1 MTPTSPK
8 YCPFQDG
15 GCWLGFRWHVGFAVA
30 GGATVTGHLWWVSA
44 MEGLSSSVEL
54 GFGQILGK
62 LSEVVVL
69 LLPSGQ
75 SSQFTFQSFPWETV
89 VCLPVISLLVVSYLL
104 VQSVRSWLFIRHEK
118 QLAETLASQIDE
130 KCLLTD
136 KYCAAKN
143 EYAEMETFLEKTRL
157 ESESKNTP
165 SLTDT

>member
-1 MTPTSPK
+1 
-8 YCPFQDG
+8 
-15 GCWLGFRWHVGFAVA
+15 
-30 GGATVTGHLWWVSA
+30 

-104 VQSVRSWLFIRHEK
+104 VQSVRS
-118 QLAETLASQIDE
+118 
-130 KCLLTD
+130 
-136 KYCAAKN
+136 
-143 EYAEMETFLEKTRL
+143 
-157 ESESKNTP
+157 
-165 SLTDT
+165 